1 MTVTGVRSG
10 KSASERRSRGK
21 RPRPVGSSSWQGL
34 TFRTASRRFKGSY
47 SIHTVVASAF
57 IRVTQFFAAIAVC
70 LLAGLV
76 GSIFTAPAV
85 PTWYTALA
93 KPALTPPAWLF
104 GPVWTV
110 LFILMGIAL
119 YLVWSKGWDQKNV
132 QVAMTIFAVQ
142 LVLNILWSYL
152 FFGLQAPFFAL
163 IEIILLWV
171 AILMTIGAFY
181 RVSIP
186 AAALLVPYLL
196 WVTFAAYLTYGIYA
210 LNP

>member
-1 MTVTGVRSG
+1 MASVFVR
-10 KSASERRSRGK
+10 
-21 RPRPVGSSSWQGL
+21 V
-34 TFRTASRRFKGSY
+34 
-47 SIHTVVASAF
+47 I
-57 IRVTQFFAAIAVC
+57 QFFVAIAVC
-70 LLAGLV
+70 LLAGLI
-76 GSIFTAPAV
+76 GSIFTTPAI
-85 PTWYTALA
+85 PTWYAALA
-93 KPALTPPAWLF
+93 KPALTPPAWAF

-119 YLVWSKGWDQKNV
+119 YIVWSKGWGQKKV
-132 QVAMTIFAVQ
+132 QVAMVIFAVQ
-142 LVLNILWSYL
+142 LVLNVLWSYL

-163 IEIILLWV
+163 LEIGLLWV

-196 WVTFAAYLTYGIYA
+196 WVSLAAYLNYGIYA

>member
-1 MTVTGVRSG
+1 
-10 KSASERRSRGK
+10 
-21 RPRPVGSSSWQGL
+21 
-34 TFRTASRRFKGSY
+34 
-47 SIHTVVASAF
+47 VASAF

-85 PTWYTALA
+85 PTWYA
-93 KPALTPPAWLF
+93 ALTKPTLNPPAWLF

-119 YLVWSKGWDQKNV
+119 YLVWSKGWGQKNV